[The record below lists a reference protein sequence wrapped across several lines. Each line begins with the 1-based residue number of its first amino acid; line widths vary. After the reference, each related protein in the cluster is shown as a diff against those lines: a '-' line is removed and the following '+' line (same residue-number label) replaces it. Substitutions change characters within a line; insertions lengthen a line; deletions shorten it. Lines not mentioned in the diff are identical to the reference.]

1 MAARLRR
8 RRRFGAA
15 GVAEE
20 MPGERGPGA
29 GGEEQRGDDDDDGDD
44 GDDERPDE
52 ETFSSGRERAERRLE
67 SARREKAL
75 LKEKRKRKVELFREQ
90 KKRKLLPDD
99 ILEEIASIPQK
110 IDQAPASWKKG
121 RVAASVQKPE
131 QDSGLEEDTEECI
144 DIRWKQSYRAVQLK
158 DHGGTNQQAKKAK
171 AFMKGRLYGRK
182 SRRSTVNEYFSY
194 QNKRSQKAAM
204 QFIIPSWGTKKK
216 QKADKYRKQWLQ
228 KHCAAGQREGG
239 VAEKT

>member
-15 GVAEE
+15 GVVEETEGE
-20 MPGERGPGA
+20 MPGERGLGA
-29 GGEEQRGDDDDDGDD
+29 GGEERDGDD
-44 GDDERPDE
+44 GDDDELPDE

-75 LKEKRKRKVELFREQ
+75 LKEKRKQKLELFREQ

-99 ILEEIASIPQK
+99 ILEEIASIPKK
-110 IDQAPASWKKG
+110 IDQAPASRKKG
-121 RVAASVQKPE
+121 RVLASVQKPE

-158 DHGGTNQQAKKAK
+158 DHGRKNQQVRKAK
-171 AFMKGRLYGRK
+171 SFMKRRLYGRK

-194 QNKRSQKAAM
+194 ENKRSQKAAM
-204 QFIIPSWGTKKK
+204 QFVNSSWGTKKK

-228 KHCAAGQREGG
+228 NHCAAGR
-239 VAEKT
+239 